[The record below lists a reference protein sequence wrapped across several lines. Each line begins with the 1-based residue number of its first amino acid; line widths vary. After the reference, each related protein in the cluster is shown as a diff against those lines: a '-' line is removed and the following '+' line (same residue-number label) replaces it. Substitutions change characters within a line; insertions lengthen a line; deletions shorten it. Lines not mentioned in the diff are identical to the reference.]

1 MTTIIERSLTEKLQ
15 ALAENN
21 RQRTILVEEVIAL
34 QTILSKTSE
43 EHNLPA
49 REHKIAPQA
58 RKSSPDPLPGSK
70 RERMETAIEQFLQGN
85 SGPIHRIK
93 ITEYL
98 TELGICGQE
107 HDTLSRVSS
116 ILSASKRF
124 IPVGNGLWAIKQPA
138 EE

>member
-49 REHKIAPQA
+49 REHKIASQA
-58 RKSSPDPLPGSK
+58 RKLSPDPLPGSK
-70 RERMETAIEQFLQGN
+70 RDRVETAIEQFLQDN
-85 SGPIHRIK
+85 SRPMHRTQ
-93 ITEYL
+93 ITEHL
-98 TELGICGQE
+98 KEIGVCGQE
-107 HDTLSRVSS
+107 RNPLDSVSS
-116 ILSASKRF
+116 ILSTSKRF
-124 IPVGNGLWAIKQPA
+124 IPVGNGLWAIKQPT